1 MLGPPLQGPP
11 EAKKPEPKAAIPVH
25 ASKFAPKRPQK
36 ASTAEVKD
44 SKADDEADKTD
55 ASDAI
60 AAAIEVHHGMTFSE
74 WAAAQISNNSSSAD
88 NA

>member
-36 ASTAEVKD
+36 AGTADVTD
-44 SKADDEADKTD
+44 SKADKEAEKAE
-55 ASDAI
+55 AS
-60 AAAIEVHHGMTFSE
+60 AAIHVHHGMTYSE
-74 WAAAQISNNSSSAD
+74 WAAAQISNNASSTE